1 MYSIPLTV
9 VFVSFNVCVAKVVCS
24 MLNDCCLRL
33 SNWFS
38 YLDRKK
44 NIQSETMQV
53 GYCSSANESYNF
65 VQN

>member
-9 VFVSFNVCVAKVVCS
+9 VFVSFNVCVAKFVCS

-44 NIQSETMQV
+44 DIQSETMQV
-53 GYCSSANESYNF
+53 GSTNLIILFLQVSE
-65 VQN
+65 V